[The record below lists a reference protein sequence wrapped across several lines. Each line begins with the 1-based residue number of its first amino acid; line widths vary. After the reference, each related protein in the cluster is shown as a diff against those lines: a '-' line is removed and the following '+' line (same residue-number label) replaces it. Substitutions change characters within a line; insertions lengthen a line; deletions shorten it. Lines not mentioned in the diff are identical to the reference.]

1 MAERPFGDKNNKPT
15 TESLKTILQDAF
27 KYYLDI
33 SKVTKSFLHEWNY
46 SKSSGWIEKVH
57 KNKKALYYLIP
68 LENSFKISM
77 AIREKELSSITHDE
91 TMKYYHQLLRDAKKY
106 SEGFNVQF
114 EINNNEDYEN
124 AFRFIESIIT
134 QR

>member
-1 MAERPFGDKNNKPT
+1 VAERPFGDKNNKPT